1 MNKIRNVGAR
11 MKGKK
16 IKGCGSGRDNKYG
29 SVVKKDGGENKNRW
43 GDGYKKENNESKCYG
58 EDKKGKGKK
67 KKPITKYFIENFH
80 AS

>member
-29 SVVKKDGGENKNRW
+29 SVVKKDGGENKNR
-43 GDGYKKENNESKCYG
+43 
-58 EDKKGKGKK
+58 
-67 KKPITKYFIENFH
+67 
-80 AS
+80 